1 MITKKG
7 VLYGILCLLMIP
19 ICYQVAVHLRL
30 WESNLLENL
39 FSLWGMY
46 LLRIAEGLLC
56 GVFILVMRLINRQLV
71 TSCKAGY
78 WIAVFA
84 VVINLLV
91 GMLPAVGIL
100 PEIGNFSLYYFEL
113 PVYVFLLITL
123 LLFIVMETR
132 FIGKEGKTNEKKRLV

>member
-19 ICYQVAVHLRL
+19 ICYQVAVHLHL
-30 WESNLLENL
+30 WEGNLLENL

-113 PVYVFLLITL
+113 PVYVFLLIIL

-132 FIGKEGKTNEKKRLV
+132 FIGKEGKTNEKND